1 MREAPTLYLITGKLT
16 VRMSSQEALYFAE
29 VLLNFLL
36 IVLFYFY
43 LSECVNHSGMI
54 LMTEGVTNVLKREIC
69 VFSGQIHGQLS
80 RIRINT
86 VLSFRE
92 EITHGNIEIP
102 GRGGHNIFEVDIA
115 SIFVCD

>member
-1 MREAPTLYLITGKLT
+1 
-16 VRMSSQEALYFAE
+16 MSTQEALYFTE
-29 VLLNFLL
+29 VLLNFLFV
-36 IVLFYFY
+36 VLFYFD

-54 LMTEGVTNVLKREIC
+54 LMTEGVTNLFKREIR

-80 RIRINT
+80 RIRVDT
-86 VLSFRE
+86 VLSFGE

-115 SIFVCD
+115 SILVPH